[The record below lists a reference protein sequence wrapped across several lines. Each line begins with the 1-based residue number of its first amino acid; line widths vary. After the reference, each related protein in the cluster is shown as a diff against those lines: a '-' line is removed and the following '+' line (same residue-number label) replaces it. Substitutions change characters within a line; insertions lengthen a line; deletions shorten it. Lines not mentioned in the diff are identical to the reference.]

1 MNQQVQQQDQI
12 EEQIK
17 PPFNPLKV
25 IIPVLIALLSVSL
38 MAQWYA
44 SNVTLP
50 RFCKDP
56 QQALRQLS
64 KLLDDEASIQNEHR
78 RQTMIAAKLLFLHPM
93 KQDESKPDY
102 LRRLNYLMLNQCN
115 YD

>member
-1 MNQQVQQQDQI
+1 MSQSTQQQNQAQDQDL
-12 EEQIK
+12 IK
-17 PPFNPLKV
+17 APFNPLKV
-25 IIPVLIALLSVSL
+25 ILPVLFALLSVSL

-56 QQALRQLS
+56 QQTLRQLS
-64 KLLDDEASIQNEHR
+64 KLLDDKASIYTEQR

-93 KQDESKPDY
+93 QQDESKSDY
-102 LRRLNYLMLNQCN
+102 LRRLNYFMLNQCS
-115 YD
+115 